1 MDQNDVGCEK
11 TYFINLLLLIIVA
24 PSYNVFFSICN
35 DYIFIEY

>member
-24 PSYNVFFSICN
+24 PSYNVFFLFAMT
-35 DYIFIEY
+35 IFL